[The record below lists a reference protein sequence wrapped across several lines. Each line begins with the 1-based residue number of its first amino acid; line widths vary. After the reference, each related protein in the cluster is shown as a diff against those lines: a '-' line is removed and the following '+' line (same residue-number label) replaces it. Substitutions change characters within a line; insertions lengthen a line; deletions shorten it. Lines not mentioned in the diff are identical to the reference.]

1 MCATACCARFLY
13 RRRRRAADRAGT
25 EGRKGSS
32 LDGRSSSTP
41 AQRHAFFGT
50 AARQEFF
57 SLYREQERLTTLEG
71 DDAIRPDSARS
82 KYLEC
87 AMRQASV
94 PLCRIVIQLRNYSG
108 PVQLEHGRLLRLP
121 PIDATALI
129 TQVKSQIRDYLRLP
143 VGRQILLYDG
153 VPLQNEGTVAGY
165 GLHRLPPPVLLQL
178 AFEELEPELEA
189 DADESSLRNLSS
201 RQGGGGGTSMLA
213 TLAQAYQE
221 NEPLARAR
229 LMRART
235 GVEFTNPD
243 TGHSKLFS
251 ATQLPLPILIQK
263 DERETRR
270 LYATLVPQMSHAEAL
285 SACELAGLPV
295 AQSTPL
301 TALQSALT
309 VHLNRQNG
317 SSSRNRNAGLC
328 TQKH

>member
-1 MCATACCARFLY
+1 
-13 RRRRRAADRAGT
+13 
-25 EGRKGSS
+25 
-32 LDGRSSSTP
+32 
-41 AQRHAFFGT
+41 
-50 AARQEFF
+50 
-57 SLYREQERLTTLEG
+57 
-71 DDAIRPDSARS
+71 
-82 KYLEC
+82 
-87 AMRQASV
+87 MRQASV

-178 AFEELEPELEA
+178 AFEEPEPEPELEA
-189 DADESSLRNLSS
+189 VPNLSS

-229 LMRART
+229 LTRART

-317 SSSRNRNAGLC
+317 SSSSTPLSIVDAATNIVPDPATAPATAEGSKGQAGQGVVLKLNAYRMGDTQALAYADGLRNMARQGVEISEVHLNKNWLSEDGVAAISAGNFL
-328 TQKH
+328 